1 MPAIRYFYTLKQ
13 KIYHSLK
20 SADQQSKFFQL
31 RQKYSYFVY
40 QSYQI
45 EQCQELLRLTFNF
58 NLADCYYFS
67 PVIEIPFRSFYS
79 WKLPESSLQ
88 NLAFHIGMIELISY
102 WKLSCAPQVIIRP
115 HKLTEAQL
123 AFWKKLY
130 YQGMGEFFYVNGI
143 TVSQEDYLHLISEG
157 IALKAV
163 EQDFT
168 DGVLVPVGGG
178 KDSVV
183 SLELL
188 KGEERAIPL
197 IINPRPASSRCA
209 AVAGFEEDQTAVV
222 WRQLDPLMLELNQ
235 QGFLNGHTP
244 FSALLAFV
252 SLLIAAETGCRHIA
266 LSNESSASEATVP
279 GTDINHQYSKSFDF
293 EQDFRAYVT
302 SYIHPQL
309 NYFSLLRPLNELQ
322 IAERFS
328 LHTAYHR
335 VFKSCNVGSK
345 TDSWCGQCPKCLF
358 TWIVLSPFL
367 GSKELEKIFG
377 KPMEDDSTL
386 IDVLESLAGQT
397 AAKPFECVGTIDEV
411 QAVLNWHR
419 GKETAFAGSPL
430 LRLYFDRNPNR
441 LVGAHQLTNLLQA
454 QNRQHFVPRQWL
466 KLMED

>member
-1 MPAIRYFYTLKQ
+1 M
-13 KIYHSLK
+13 K
-20 SADQQSKFFQL
+20 STDQQSKFFQL

-58 NLADCYYFS
+58 NLADCYHFS